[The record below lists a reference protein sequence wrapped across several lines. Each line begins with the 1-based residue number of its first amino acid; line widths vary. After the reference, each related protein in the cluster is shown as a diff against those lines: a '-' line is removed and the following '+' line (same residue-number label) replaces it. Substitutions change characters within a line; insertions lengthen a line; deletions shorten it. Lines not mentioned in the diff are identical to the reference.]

1 MLPRSIDTGQNK
13 NVMFCKA
20 FPMPQDVARSAIAA
34 FDYDLAIVGGGVVG
48 ATLAAALK
56 PSGLSIAIIETQ
68 SQSDA
73 VAKGQAYAIHQSSR
87 RVFESI
93 GVWARI
99 EPQIEYFRQV
109 RLSDADSPHVV
120 EFNSIELQTK
130 AIGYVAKHRVL
141 LQELQNFLAACEQ
154 VDWYCPAQVTTTTY
168 DSKGATLQL
177 TSAEDYESVPASLRV
192 RMVVAADGA
201 QSHVRQQAGIK
212 THGWPYWQSCV
223 VATIAPEK
231 HHDHI
236 AYEKFWPSGP
246 FAILPSAT
254 DECRIVWTAPHKE
267 AQALLALDD
276 EQFIDRLHHRYGNQ
290 MGQLSLVGKRY
301 LFPAKWMHAN
311 RYVQS
316 RLALV
321 GDAAHSC
328 HPVGG
333 QGLNLGIRDAATLA
347 QVLTVAHQQ
356 GEDIGSLMVLRRY
369 QSWRRQQNLLSLGLT
384 DILNRTFSN
393 QFFPVMQVRR
403 LGLRLMQQIPPL
415 KIWSLKFMAGLHGRS
430 ATSAKLG

>member
-1 MLPRSIDTGQNK
+1 
-13 NVMFCKA
+13 MFCKA
-20 FPMPQDVARSAIAA
+20 LPMPQDVTRPASTA
-34 FDYDLAIVGGGVVG
+34 FDYDIAIVGGGVVG
-48 ATLAAALK
+48 ATLAASLK
-56 PSGLSIAIIETQ
+56 DSGLSIALVEAQ
-68 SQSDA
+68 SQSEA
-73 VAKGQAYAIHQSSR
+73 IAKGQAYAIHQSSR
-87 RVFESI
+87 QAFERI
-93 GVWARI
+93 GVWADI

-120 EFNSIELQTK
+120 EFESTELQTQ
-130 AIGYVAKHRVL
+130 AIGYVAKHQVL
-141 LQELQNFLAACEQ
+141 LKELQNFLATCQQ
-154 VDWYCPAQVTTTTY
+154 VSWFCPALVTTTTY
-168 DSKGATLQL
+168 DAKGATLQL
-177 TSAEDYESVPASLRV
+177 GSGEALRV

-201 QSHVRQQAGIK
+201 RSQVRQQAGIK

-246 FAILPSAT
+246 FAILPAAK
-254 DECRIVWTAPHKE
+254 DECRIVWTAPHQE
-267 AQALLALDD
+267 AQALVALND
-276 EQFIDRLHHRYGNQ
+276 EQFIEQLYHRYGKQ
-290 MGQLSLVGKRY
+290 MGQLSVVGKRH

-311 RYVQS
+311 RYVKP

-347 QVLTVAHQQ
+347 QVLTVAHLHK
-356 GEDIGSLMVLRRY
+356 EDIGSLMVLRRY
-369 QSWRRQQNLLSLGLT
+369 QNWRRQQNLLSLGFT

-393 QFFPVMQVRR
+393 QWFPLMQARR
-403 LGLRLMQQIPPL
+403 LGLQVMQRIPLL

-430 ATSAKLG
+430 ATSTKLS

>member
-1 MLPRSIDTGQNK
+1 
-13 NVMFCKA
+13 
-20 FPMPQDVARSAIAA
+20 MPQTVAFSRSAVPAPA

-48 ATLAAALK
+48 ATLAASLQQ
-56 PSGLSIAIIETQ
+56 SGLSVALVEAQ

-73 VAKGQAYAIHQSSR
+73 VAKGQAYAIHLSSQQI
-87 RVFESI
+87 FESI
-93 GVWARI
+93 GVWEKI
-99 EPQIEYFRQV
+99 KPQIEYFRQV
-109 RLSDADSPHVV
+109 RLSDGDSPHVV
-120 EFNSIELQTK
+120 EFKSAELNAE
-130 AIGYVAKHRVL
+130 AIGHVAKHRVL
-141 LQELQNFLAACEQ
+141 LQELQNFLTTCEH
-154 VDWYCPAQVTTTTY
+154 VNWYCPAQVTTIGY
-168 DSKGATLQL
+168 DAKGATLQL
-177 TSAEDYESVPASLRV
+177 ASSDEAVPASLRV
-192 RMVVAADGA
+192 KAVVAADGA
-201 QSHVRQQAGIK
+201 RSQVRQQAGIQ

-223 VATIAPEK
+223 VATITPEK
-231 HHDHI
+231 HHNHI

-246 FAILPSAT
+246 FAILPAAA

-267 AQALLALDD
+267 AQALIELDD
-276 EQFIDRLHHRYGNQ
+276 DQFIEQLQHRYGDQ

-311 RYVQS
+311 RYVRS

-347 QVLTVAHQQ
+347 KVLTVAHQH
-356 GEDIGSLMVLRRY
+356 GEDIGSLMVLQRY
-369 QSWRRQQNLLSLGLT
+369 QSWRRQQNLLSLGFT

-393 QFFPVMQVRR
+393 QWFPVMQVRR
-403 LGLRLMQQIPPL
+403 LGLQIMQRIPPL

-430 ATSAKLG
+430 ATSTKMS

>member
-1 MLPRSIDTGQNK
+1 MS
-13 NVMFCKA
+13 
-20 FPMPQDVARSAIAA
+20 QDVACSAKPAV
-34 FDYDLAIVGGGVVG
+34 FDYDIAIVGGGVVG
-48 ATLAAALK
+48 ATLAASLK
-56 PSGLSIAIIETQ
+56 HSGLAIAIIEAQ

-73 VAKGQAYAIHQSSR
+73 IAKGQAYAIHQSSR
-87 RVFESI
+87 QVFDDI
-93 GVWARI
+93 GVW
-99 EPQIEYFRQV
+99 PQIESQIEFFRQV

-120 EFNSIELQTK
+120 EFESSELQAK
-130 AIGYVAKHRVL
+130 AIGYVAKHRIL
-141 LQELQNFLAACEQ
+141 LQELQSFLTTCEQ
-154 VDWYCPAQVTTTTY
+154 VDWHCPAQVTTTDY
-168 DSKGATLQL
+168 DAKGATLQL
-177 TSAEDYESVPASLRV
+177 ASGESLRV

-201 QSHVRQQAGIK
+201 KSQVRQQAGIK

-231 HHDHI
+231 HHDNI

-246 FAILPSAT
+246 FAILPSAK
-254 DECRIVWTAPHKE
+254 DECRVVWTAPHKE
-267 AQALLALDD
+267 AQALLDLNDD
-276 EQFIDRLHHRYGNQ
+276 QFIDQLHHRYGNQ
-290 MGQLSLVGKRY
+290 MGQLSLVGKRH

-311 RYVQS
+311 RYVQP

-347 QVLTVAHQQ
+347 QVLTVAHQH

-369 QSWRRQQNLLSLGLT
+369 QSWRRQQNLLSLGFT

-393 QFFPVMQVRR
+393 QWFPLVQVRR
-403 LGLRLMQQIPPL
+403 LGLQVMQRIPPL
-415 KIWSLKFMAGLHGRS
+415 KVWSLKFMAGLHGRS
-430 ATSAKLG
+430 ATST